1 MISSLGIFMATSVLA
16 FAGFAEGAKPGQVP
30 DEVLRTLGMANIP
43 LIVGLYGVA
52 VALLFAYNID
62 RSKHDANLATLRD
75 RKIAT
80 ET

>member
-1 MISSLGIFMATSVLA
+1 MAY
-16 FAGFAEGAKPGQVP
+16 
-30 DEVLRTLGMANIP
+30 IP